1 MLVIIQTENYIKVIE
16 QEPSNEEVIL
26 NNQNLNSDQFKIKTV
41 TNSGVEVKIVQ
52 TENFK
57 FNILNNKIFG
67 KTKNNQRFKGGFN
80 ENLNFFDPIVQQS
93 VYDGTIKMCGHDH

>member
-1 MLVIIQTENYIKVIE
+1 MNKKSKNDELIVNNEN
-16 QEPSNEEVIL
+16 L
-26 NNQNLNSDQFKIKTV
+26 DSDQFKIKTV

-67 KTKNNQRFKGGFN
+67 KTKNNQRFKGNFN
-80 ENLNFFDPIVQQS
+80 ENLDYFNPIVQQS
-93 VYDGTIKMCGHDH
+93 VYEGTIKMCGHDH